1 MVTQDP
7 RVQLQDDTCHSAA
20 FVLSGEQGWESPLQ
34 MGPLSGSRSHRIG
47 RPTAGSL
54 RGCVGSSSQVSPPGS
69 SVSSRPEQVPWG
81 GPGKAQSRC
90 ARRGWTQEYCGQ
102 SDTRKEHL

>member
-20 FVLSGEQGWESPLQ
+20 FVLKRGAGLGVSPPD
-34 MGPLSGSRSHRIG
+34 GASLSGSRSHRIW

-54 RGCVGSSSQVSPPGS
+54 RGCMGSSSQVSPPGS

-81 GPGKAQSRC
+81 GPGQAQSRC
-90 ARRGWTQEYCGQ
+90 AR
-102 SDTRKEHL
+102 